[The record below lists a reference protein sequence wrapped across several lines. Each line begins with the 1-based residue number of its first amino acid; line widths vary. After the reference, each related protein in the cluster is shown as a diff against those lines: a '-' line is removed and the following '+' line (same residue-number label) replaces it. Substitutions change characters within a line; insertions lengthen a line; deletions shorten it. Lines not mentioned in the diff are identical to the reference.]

1 MLYYNIIDV
10 FESID
15 ANETSASKE
24 YIIYH
29 YWYFSDKGL
38 RFNQI
43 SVMAVLILSMMSID
57 INRELLNKNSQSIAT
72 ALITNI
78 RKYVF
83 AYVYFISKFLLTI
96 FVSKVLLTIFESK
109 FLLTIFQSKLLLT
122 FFIRKFCLRFL

>member
-10 FESID
+10 VESID

-29 YWYFSDKGL
+29 YWYFSEKGL

-83 AYVYFISKFLLTI
+83 AYVYFISKLI
-96 FVSKVLLTIFESK
+96 SANN
-109 FLLTIFQSKLLLT
+109 
-122 FFIRKFCLRFL
+122 FCK

>member
-43 SVMAVLILSMMSID
+43 SVMAVMMLSMMSID
-57 INRELLNKNSQSIAT
+57 INKELLNKNRQSIAM

-78 RKYVF
+78 RK
-83 AYVYFISKFLLTI
+83 
-96 FVSKVLLTIFESK
+96 
-109 FLLTIFQSKLLLT
+109 
-122 FFIRKFCLRFL
+122 